1 MTERE
6 EFGILRRRHFLPS
19 TLMKNAFALALIFCA
34 VVCGIAAG
42 PVWAS
47 GDSTPPSLPLPF
59 DYAQDRQRG
68 GKSPTLSDT
77 VVQAP
82 VLFAKKGTAHGRTT
96 APLTVTKVRHHA
108 HRQYTRVVLDL
119 TGRVVVKETKNVRK
133 ATISLTHV
141 RLSKRAQRQIKGK
154 NFPRAISI
162 APGGAGTVHIILDLQ
177 ALRTYRVLTLAD
189 PDRVAVDLFYT
200 IKTRPAKP
208 ETRTNKPAKT
218 VQRDN
223 APVVQAPPSVSTTH
237 AGVLVVIDPGH
248 GGRDPGTIGRKGTKE
263 KAIVLQIS
271 KYLRDLIHKRHK
283 AKVLLTRTKDVFLD
297 LEKRVKLA
305 NTKKR
310 EWCGK
315 DMGSNVDAAKKSRT
329 CLFISIHVNSH
340 PRRSIQGLE
349 IYHFGKASDP
359 RALEV
364 AARENG
370 MKLESD
376 TPPWQFIITDSLND
390 HKIQESQTFA
400 KTTNDKLVTT
410 LRKNYKIKNHGVK
423 TAPFYVLRFTS
434 MPSILAEVGFVS
446 NATEEKRLRTKA
458 FQQKLAEG
466 IYQGI
471 QAYLKDM

>member
-19 TLMKNAFALALIFCA
+19 TLMKNAFALALISCA
-34 VVCGIAAG
+34 VVCGTVTG
-42 PVWAS
+42 PITAS
-47 GDSTPPSLPLPF
+47 GDSTPPSLPL
-59 DYAQDRQRG
+59 QRG
-68 GKSPTLSDT
+68 GKSPALSDRALPA
-77 VVQAP
+77 Q
-82 VLFAKKGTAHGRTT
+82 VLLAKKGTSSGRTT

-141 RLSKRAQRQIKGK
+141 QLSKRAQQHIKGK

-177 ALRTYRVLTLAD
+177 ALRTYRVLTLDD
-189 PDRVAVDLFYT
+189 PDRVAVDLFYA

-208 ETRTNKPAKT
+208 ETKTNKPAKT
-218 VQRDN
+218 VQRND
-223 APVVQAPPSVSTTH
+223 APLVQAAPSTSMTH
-237 AGVLVVIDPGH
+237 AGLLVVIDPGH

-315 DMGSNVDAAKKSRT
+315 DMGSNVDATKKSRT

-370 MKLESD
+370 MRLESD

-400 KTTNDKLVTT
+400 KATNDKLVTT
-410 LRKNYKIKNHGVK
+410 LRKHYKIKNHGVK
-423 TAPFYVLRFTS
+423 TAPFYVLRFTT
-434 MPSILAEVGFVS
+434 MPSILAEVGFIS

-466 IYQGI
+466 IYRGI
-471 QAYLKDM
+471 QSYFKDM

>member
-1 MTERE
+1 
-6 EFGILRRRHFLPS
+6 
-19 TLMKNAFALALIFCA
+19 MKNAFALALISCA
-34 VVCGIAAG
+34 VVCGTVTG
-42 PVWAS
+42 PITAS
-47 GDSTPPSLPLPF
+47 ASPPHP
-59 DYAQDRQRG
+59 A
-68 GKSPTLSDT
+68 TSDT
-77 VVQAP
+77 ATAARAQ
-82 VLFAKKGTAHGRTT
+82 VLFAKKGAAPGRTT

-141 RLSKRAQRQIKGK
+141 QLSKRAQQHIKGK
-154 NFPRAISI
+154 KFPRAISI

-177 ALRTYRVLTLAD
+177 ALRTYRVLTLDD
-189 PDRVAVDLFYT
+189 PDRVAVDLFYA

-208 ETRTNKPAKT
+208 ETKTNKPAKT
-218 VQRDN
+218 VQRND
-223 APVVQAPPSVSTTH
+223 APLAQVSPSTSTTH
-237 AGVLVVIDPGH
+237 AGLLVVIDPGH
-248 GGRDPGTIGRKGTKE
+248 GGRDPGAIGRTGTKE

-283 AKVLLTRTKDVFLD
+283 AKILLTRTKDVFLD

-315 DMGSNVDAAKKSRT
+315 DMGSNVDATKKSRT

-370 MKLESD
+370 MRLESD
-376 TPPWQFIITDSLND
+376 TPPWQFIITDNLND
-390 HKIQESQTFA
+390 HKTKQSQTFA
-400 KTTNDKLVTT
+400 QTTSDQLVTT
-410 LRKNYKIKNHGVK
+410 LRRNYKIKNHGVK
-423 TAPFYVLRFTS
+423 TAPFYVLRFTT
-434 MPSILAEVGFVS
+434 MPSILAEVGFIS

-471 QAYLKDM
+471 QAYFKAP